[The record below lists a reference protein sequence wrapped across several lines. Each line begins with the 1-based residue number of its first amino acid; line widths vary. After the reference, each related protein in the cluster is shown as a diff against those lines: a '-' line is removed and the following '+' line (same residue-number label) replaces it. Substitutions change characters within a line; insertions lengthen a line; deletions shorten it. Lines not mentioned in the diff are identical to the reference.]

1 MRKLALLAG
10 LLPFLNVF
18 GQGYK
23 VYQSDGKVDAY
34 PGETAVSVTL
44 NDDPLH
50 YNGHEY
56 VDLGLPSGTRWA
68 LTNVGADKSHSN
80 GLHFHFAQ
88 VGIETLWGGDWC
100 LPSIGQYQELIN
112 VCQWEWATVAGS
124 QGYKVTGPNGNTL
137 FLPAA
142 GMKDASGSF
151 ANLLYGQKAGYWTRE
166 GYCFAFTSEQKG
178 IDSHTPAIQLS
189 LRPVIGGTDP
199 QDKRSEVL
207 KDDVHECVDLGLSVL
222 WATTNIGADT
232 PEANGDYFGPGFT
245 EPRPQAFDWN
255 NTDYHRWYT
264 SQSPYYTDENMQ
276 IAGYMYQYYTLQGR
290 EAEFQEWGE
299 QTTLLQRKGI
309 NVMGRWLLPEH
320 DAATAL
326 WGDGWRMPTMA
337 EYRELLEKT
346 RRTGSGSILTLQGP
360 TGNTI
365 TLPRAGYYPQSSTN
379 PTPSSSYM
387 YLTSSITEGYPCLVD
402 VAMSRFQY
410 DSYSASNGFYPIR
423 PVKDRPKSGLTDE
436 ATKAGQEMVDLGLS
450 VMWANCN
457 WGAAT
462 PKDKGEYI
470 ACGETSPK
478 QMYTKDNYNPGE
490 AYTAQ
495 GMQTMLGKAGWMLPS
510 KANME
515 ELIEKCTWAREEDG
529 YRVTGPNG
537 NSIFLPYTGFREGA
551 SLCFPDEL
559 GFYRTSDVESGM
571 ALNIGNKGDNDFSAI
586 APTPYYGMAVR
597 PVMNPLQPVTGEAVL
612 TPGNWFDAWIPFK
625 TKGGYQWS
633 GIQFCYM
640 KYMDE
645 KESGAWNVSSQSY
658 SPDSDNYVITNLQ
671 PGTTY
676 YYRAYATYGDT
687 LTLYG
692 DIKQLHT
699 SDYVLAIDLGLSV
712 KWAPF
717 NLGGD
722 NEYDLADWFLHP
734 TSYGLDASQLPSTSY
749 GFQNGSYL
757 PPQTGWSD
765 EWRMPTEAEFQ
776 ELVDKCTWEWQEGN
790 KIVYWWET
798 NEGVKTYKNSG
809 YRVTGPNGNS
819 IFLPAHGMGTM
830 GEPIGLSTTGLYWTQ
845 TPNEKPAGTYKFFK
859 FTETD
864 RKFSYGPSE
873 FRSIRPVK
881 K

>member
-44 NDDPLH
+44 NDDSLR

-56 VDLGLPSGTRWA
+56 VNLGLPSGTRWA
-68 LTNVGADKSHSN
+68 LTNVGADKSHKN
-80 GLHFHFAQ
+80 GLHFHFAEAE
-88 VGIETLWGGDWC
+88 IETLWGGDWC

-112 VCQWEWATVAGS
+112 VCQWEWAQVAGNH
-124 QGYKVTGPNGNTL
+124 GYKVTGPNGNTL

-142 GMKDASGSF
+142 GMADAAGSF
-151 ANLLYGQKAGYWTRE
+151 SNLLYEQMAGYWTRE
-166 GYCFAFTSEQKG
+166 GYCFAFTSQQKG
-178 IDSHTPAIQLS
+178 IDSRTPALQMS

-232 PEANGDYFGPGFT
+232 PDAPGYYFGPGFT
-245 EPRPQAFDWN
+245 EPRPQEFDWN
-255 NTDYHRWYT
+255 NPNWQYVWYP
-264 SQSPYYTDENMQ
+264 SHSPYYTDGNMQ
-276 IAGYMYQYYTLQGR
+276 IADYMYQYYENQGR
-290 EAEFQEWGE
+290 DAEYQEWG
-299 QTTLLQRKGI
+299 QQSTWAQRKGFTE
-309 NVMGRWLLPEH
+309 VGRWLLPEH

-337 EYRELLEKT
+337 EYKELLEKT
-346 RRTGSGSILTLQGP
+346 TRSTLGNSIIILQSLNGSSLTLP
-360 TGNTI
+360 K
-365 TLPRAGYYPQSSTN
+365 AGYYSRSDTRLY
-379 PTPSSSYM
+379 SSSM

-402 VAMSRFQY
+402 VSRWPLQY

-478 QMYTKDNYNPGE
+478 QMYTKDNYHPGE

-551 SLCFPDEL
+551 SFCFPDEL

-571 ALNIGNKGDNDFSAI
+571 ALNIGNKGDNDFSATD
-586 APTPYYGMAVR
+586 PTPYYGMAVR
-597 PVMNPLQPVTGEAVL
+597 PVMNPLQPVTEEARIMPTWYNYVIL
-612 TPGNWFDAWIPFK
+612 DKVFIPIK
-625 TKGGYQWS
+625 LNNPDNLWNY

-645 KESGAWNVSSQSY
+645 KESGAWTVSAWSNHEYGVS
-658 SPDSDNYVITNLQ
+658 VNLQ

-676 YYRAYATYGDT
+676 YYRAYANFGDT
-687 LTLYG
+687 LMLYG
-692 DIKQLHT
+692 DIKQLHM
-699 SDYVLAIDLGLSV
+699 SDQVHAVDLGLSV

-717 NLGGD
+717 NLGGA
-722 NEYDLADWFLHP
+722 NEYDLADWFAHP

-749 GFQNGSYL
+749 GFWNGSYL
-757 PPQTGWSD
+757 SPQTGWSD

-790 KIVYWWET
+790 D
-798 NEGVKTYKNSG
+798 EGWSTLTDTENRNG

-819 IFLPAHGMGTM
+819 IFLPAGGIGTM
-830 GEPIGLSTTGLYWTQ
+830 GEPVGIGKNGYYWTQ
-845 TPNEKPAGTYKFFK
+845 TPNEKPAGLYKFLIFSETGQK
-859 FTETD
+859 FT
-864 RKFSYGPSE
+864 YGSPE
-873 FRSIRPVK
+873 YRSIRPVK